1 MSWPLWPQDMETLC
15 PSAPFHTRH
24 ALAIYC
30 TILLNTSS
38 LVHRVLRRH
47 STQPLSTSH
56 SSLSRSV
63 CSVFF
68 LCVALLFQYHS
79 FFSSFFILL
88 TIQQLQTW
96 RYTPPYHHDAWPP
109 ASRPLRH
116 DVTIAAEALRL
127 ISCFLIVK
135 DNAIQSVPAYIT
147 FMGPLWEH

>member
-47 STQPLSTSH
+47 STQPLSTSR

-63 CSVFF
+63 CCVFF

-109 ASRPLRH
+109 ASRPLRG
-116 DVTIAAEALRL
+116 VTIAAEALRL